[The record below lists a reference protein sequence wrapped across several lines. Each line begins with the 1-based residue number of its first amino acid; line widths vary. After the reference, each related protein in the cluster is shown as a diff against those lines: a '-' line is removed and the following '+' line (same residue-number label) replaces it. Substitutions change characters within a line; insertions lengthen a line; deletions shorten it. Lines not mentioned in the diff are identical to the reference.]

1 MTTKIVEANF
11 TIAFSAGINFSRC
24 VEKCAAD
31 WDVTPSE
38 VCKRLAVL
46 AGLCFDLRH
55 HDVIARLT
63 VFSDDRQQPFASTA
77 YRAATVIAA
86 EEQRVGREL
95 TQHQKYKAL
104 IVLAE
109 HNEET
114 EATASV
120 EREGFKY
127 D

>member
-11 TIAFSAGINFSRC
+11 TIAFSAGIHFSKC

-38 VCKRLAVL
+38 VCRRLAVM
-46 AGLCFDLRH
+46 AGLCLDIRH
-55 HDVIARLT
+55 HGVIARLT
-63 VFSDDRQQPFASTA
+63 VFCDDRQQKFASTA
-77 YRAATVIAA
+77 FRCATVIAA
-86 EEQRVGREL
+86 EEQRLGREL
-95 TQHQKYKAL
+95 TQQQKYKAL
-104 IVLAE
+104 VVLAK

-114 EATASV
+114 EAAASV
-120 EREGFKY
+120 EREGFDY